1 MNVEEILGQA
11 RDLWEAMTQ
20 RRVTDY
26 KSLVSAIHAGRKV
39 KPEAVVAILDALR
52 KTPDDLRADVE
63 LMKRRDVWK
72 AMVGEEPVL
81 AARQSE
87 INRDK
92 EGIVKELDRR
102 IREIR
107 DESQAKLD
115 RFKSEEFDISVRL
128 NSIRRE
134 NPKQQLIETSSM
146 LDEVMAAHSPVPG
159 AEPIPGMGRHDNIH
173 SFKRERDYCA
183 IEVRRIEREI
193 SEAEEQRAKS
203 LATFGGSGAID
214 REIAVLKRGL
224 AEANGKLQ
232 KAEDVI
238 ANLEAAIVAQ
248 RENVAK
254 VEALAIAE

>member
-1 MNVEEILGQA
+1 MNVEELLAQA
-11 RDLWEAMTQ
+11 RDLFDAMTQ
-20 RRVTDY
+20 KRVTDY
-26 KSLVSAIHAGRKV
+26 KGLVKAVHAGRKV
-39 KPEAVVAILDALR
+39 KPEQIVEILDAVR
-52 KTPDDLRADVE
+52 KTPDDLKADVA
-63 LMKRRDVWK
+63 LAKQRDVWK
-72 AMVGEEPVL
+72 AMIDEEPVL
-81 AARQSE
+81 EARKSE
-87 INRDK
+87 INRER

-102 IREIR
+102 IREIQA
-107 DESQAKLD
+107 EAWAKLD

-159 AEPIPGMGRHDNIH
+159 AEPIPGMDRHDNIH

-214 REIAVLKRGL
+214 RQIAVLKRDL

-232 KAEDVI
+232 KSEDVI
-238 ANLEAAIVAQ
+238 ANLDAAIVAQ
-248 RENVAK
+248 RENAAK
-254 VEALAIAE
+254 IEALAIAE